1 MIFAKN
7 IKTMEYSEK
16 STMRNWLWFVIPS
29 LITTIAILIIVTVPP
44 DRTIFEHLKHF
55 DSINIYLLV
64 LVIALFFSIRL
75 EWKLNANGFEYRY
88 FPFILKTRTI
98 PFQEIKDATV
108 REISP
113 LKDFGGWGLRK
124 SKKLGNAYTTT
135 GKTILHIHTVSGQK
149 INVTVTNSDK
159 AKKILKDLNISE
171 SPLE

>member
-7 IKTMEYSEK
+7 NKTMEYSEK
-16 STMRNWLWFVIPS
+16 STMRNWLWFVIPT

-64 LVIALFFSIRL
+64 LIIALFFSIRL
-75 EWKLNANGFEYRY
+75 EWKLNSNEFEYRY
-88 FPFILKTRTI
+88 FPFILKSRKI
-98 PFQEIKDATV
+98 PFQEIKDASV

-124 SKKLGNAYTTT
+124 SKKLGSAYTTT
-135 GKTILHIHTVSGQK
+135 GKIILHIHTVSGQK
-149 INVTVTNSDK
+149 INVTVTNSEM
-159 AKKILKDLNISE
+159 AKKILEELKIPE
-171 SPLE
+171 SPIQ

>member
-1 MIFAKN
+1 L
-7 IKTMEYSEK
+7 
-16 STMRNWLWFVIPS
+16 RN
-29 LITTIAILIIVTVPP
+29 
-44 DRTIFEHLKHF
+44 
-55 DSINIYLLV
+55 N
-64 LVIALFFSIRL
+64 
-75 EWKLNANGFEYRY
+75 

-171 SPLE
+171 SPIE

>member
-75 EWKLNANGFEYRY
+75 EWKLNSNGFEYRY
-88 FPFILKTRTI
+88 FPFILKTRII
-98 PFQEIKDATV
+98 PFQEIKDASVT
-108 REISP
+108 EISP

-135 GKTILHIHTVSGQK
+135 GKTILHIHTFSGQK

-159 AKKILKDLNISE
+159 AKKILKDLDISE
-171 SPLE
+171 SPIE